1 MSSSDYPLR
10 EGSDYEL
17 VYHHGRGTTQSHSN
31 RQVRSKALVHRRRA
45 HLAPYQRQR
54 LQRVS
59 VFQFSSIVPMYLTL
73 TLENGTFT
81 TSNGALK
88 HVANIA
94 PTKPLPNVCTDDSSA
109 EDVGGSACRIRSMS
123 PKYTAFHTQLRHR
136 VGLSPI
142 MKNAFEPPSATSFR
156 QQSNAPE

>member
-1 MSSSDYPLR
+1 MNSYTTMAVAPPNPIRIARFGRKPLYTADVPSSR
-10 EGSDYEL
+10 
-17 VYHHGRGTTQSHSN
+17 H
-31 RQVRSKALVHRRRA
+31 
-45 HLAPYQRQR
+45 QRQR